1 MSKSAKDK
9 VFREEERAN
18 NFINADKI
26 SHRKEK
32 KIKNALKT
40 KNINYFFEN
49 DDYDDVTNII
59 TYRNA
64 K

>member
-9 VFREEERAN
+9 FFREEEKAN

-49 DDYDDVTNII
+49 DDYDDAVDIT
-59 TYRNA
+59 TYRNN